1 MEVILQYFKDIL
13 NILND
18 GIYITDCE
26 GTTLLVNTMYEQLTG
41 LSQEVLKGRNVNTL
55 VEEGIFDRI
64 LNPEIVSSKHPA
76 VSVQTIHGDKQ
87 VILHGYPVLDAA
99 GDVRLVVTFARDIT
113 MISQFREQIAKQK
126 LLIEEFS
133 QRLEGIIKAN
143 ATAPPAIFQSEVMVA
158 LMSRLSRVAKTDAT
172 ILLLG
177 ETGVGKDVLARLAHE
192 HSGRSKGIFLKIDC
206 GSIAPNLIESE
217 LFGYAP
223 GAFSGASTKG
233 KAGYFEMADKGTI
246 FLDEIGDLPLAM
258 QTRLLRVLQDG
269 EVTRVGTTQPRAVD
283 VRIIAATNHD
293 LAEDVES
300 GKFRS
305 DLFYRLK
312 VAVFRIPPL
321 RERREDIAPLAQH
334 FLARY
339 TGKYR
344 RSMEISE
351 SALVALES
359 YRWPG
364 NVREMQNF
372 IQSLVVTSERP
383 TISCADLPPHMGEAC
398 PPELHYTM
406 PDLEQSKPLPD
417 IVAEIEREILE
428 RALKK
433 YGSVCKVA
441 RFFQTSRSTIFRK
454 LRR

>member
-1 MEVILQYFKDIL
+1 M
-13 NILND
+13 
-18 GIYITDCE
+18 
-26 GTTLLVNTMYEQLTG
+26 
-41 LSQEVLKGRNVNTL
+41 
-55 VEEGIFDRI
+55 
-64 LNPEIVSSKHPA
+64 
-76 VSVQTIHGDKQ
+76 
-87 VILHGYPVLDAA
+87 
-99 GDVRLVVTFARDIT
+99 
-113 MISQFREQIAKQK
+113 
-126 LLIEEFS
+126 
-133 QRLEGIIKAN
+133 
-143 ATAPPAIFQSEVMVA
+143 
-158 LMSRLSRVAKTDAT
+158 
-172 ILLLG
+172 
-177 ETGVGKDVLARLAHE
+177 
-192 HSGRSKGIFLKIDC
+192 
-206 GSIAPNLIESE
+206 
-217 LFGYAP
+217 
-223 GAFSGASTKG
+223 
-233 KAGYFEMADKGTI
+233 
-246 FLDEIGDLPLAM
+246 
-258 QTRLLRVLQDG
+258 
-269 EVTRVGTTQPRAVD
+269 
-283 VRIIAATNHD
+283 
-293 LAEDVES
+293 ES

>member
-1 MEVILQYFKDIL
+1 MEVILQYFKEIL
-13 NILND
+13 NIFND
-18 GIYITDCE
+18 GIYISDRE
-26 GTTLLVNTMYEQLTG
+26 GTTLLVNRMYEQLTG
-41 LSQEVLKGRNVNTL
+41 LSHDSLKGRNVNAL
-55 VEEGIFDRI
+55 VEEGVFDRI
-64 LNPEIVSSKHPA
+64 LNPEIVHSKSPA
-76 VSVQTIHGDKQ
+76 ISVQTIKGDKR
-87 VILHGYPVLDAA
+87 VILHGWPVLDAA
-99 GDVRLVVTFARDIT
+99 GEVCLVVTFVRDIT
-113 MISQFREQIAKQK
+113 MITQFREQIAKQK
-126 LLIEEFS
+126 LLIDEFS
-133 QRLEGIIKAN
+133 ERLEGIIQAN
-143 ATAPPAIFQSEVMVA
+143 AAPKPAVFHSEAMGA
-158 LMSRLSRVAKTDAT
+158 LVSRLTRVAASDAT

-192 HSGRSKGIFLKIDC
+192 HSARRKGVFLKIDC

-217 LFGYAP
+217 LFGYVP
-223 GAFSGASTKG
+223 GAFSGASAKG

-269 EVTRVGTTQPRAVD
+269 EVTRVGATSPRTVD
-283 VRIIAATNHD
+283 VRIIAATNRD
-293 LAEDVES
+293 LAEEVES

-321 RERREDIAPLAQH
+321 RERREDIGPLARH
-334 FLARY
+334 FLERY
-339 TGKYR
+339 AAKYR
-344 RSMEISE
+344 RSMEIAE
-351 SALVALES
+351 SALVALEN

-372 IQSLVVTSERP
+372 IQSLVVTNDRP
-383 TISCADLPPHMGEAC
+383 TISCADLPPQMGEAC
-398 PPELHYTM
+398 PPEMQYTM
-406 PDLEQSKPLPD
+406 PDMEHSRPLQD
-417 IVAEIEREILE
+417 IMADIEREILE

-441 RFFQTSRSTIFRK
+441 RLFQTSRSTVFRK